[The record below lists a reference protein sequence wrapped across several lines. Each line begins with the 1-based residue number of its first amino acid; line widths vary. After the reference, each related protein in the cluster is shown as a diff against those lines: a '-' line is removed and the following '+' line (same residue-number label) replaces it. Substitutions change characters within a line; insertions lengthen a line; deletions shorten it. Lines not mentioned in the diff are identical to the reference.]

1 MGAKPWSTSSVSSVA
16 GNYTDLRIS
25 GEVKELI
32 VKLLVK
38 KLNILMPLLEE
49 ETLSKDPG
57 RKTLDD
63 PSRERLG
70 FSRTRGLMLE
80 KITHVDSVGAAAVV
94 RMNEDLEKYIE
105 NIIRASSKIAAIERV
120 GTIKIRHVEKYLNL
134 DEINDVSEDKPHEE
148 EDVLEDTVNNLSDGI
163 MTPSSLR
170 QLSRTLA
177 KMPVSDDCLEELLLL
192 YADYASEQE
201 EALHG
206 ALMGSNP
213 HQFHEAMKRL
223 ESLRQLGFL
232 RRMLQKAGE
241 RAREDGSRKVEV
253 NHVININPYE
263 C

>member
-1 MGAKPWSTSSVSSVA
+1 MGAKPWSTSSVSNVA
-16 GNYTDLRIS
+16 SNYTDLRIS
-25 GEVKELI
+25 GDVKQLI
-32 VKLLVK
+32 VKLLIQ
-38 KLNILMPLLEE
+38 KLDTLMPMLEA

-105 NIIRASSKIAAIERV
+105 NIIRASSKIASIERV

-134 DEINDVSEDKPHEE
+134 DVSGEMPTPKLVE
-148 EDVLEDTVNNLSDGI
+148 EDDVLDDTVGNLDGV

-170 QLSRTLA
+170 QLSKTLA
-177 KMPVSDDCLEELLLL
+177 KMPVSDECLEELLLL
-192 YADYASEQE
+192 YADYAAAQE

-253 NHVININPYE
+253 NHVINIDPYE
-263 C
+263 

>member
-16 GNYTDLRIS
+16 SNYTDLRIS
-25 GEVKELI
+25 GDVKELI

-38 KLNILMPLLEE
+38 KLDTLMSSLEE

-80 KITHVDSVGAAAVV
+80 RITQLDSVGAAAVV
-94 RMNEDLEKYIE
+94 RMNEDLEKYVE
-105 NIIRASSKIAAIERV
+105 NIIRASSKIASIERI

-134 DEINDVSEDKPHEE
+134 EGVNDISENKTIE
-148 EDVLEDTVNNLSDGI
+148 EDDALEDTVNNLSGGI

-170 QLSRTLA
+170 QLSRSLA
-177 KMPVSDDCLEELLLL
+177 KMAVSDECLEELLLL
-192 YADYASEQE
+192 YADYAAEQE

-241 RAREDGSRKVEV
+241 RAREDGSKKVEV

-263 C
+263 